1 MKKIRKAVFPVGGLG
16 TRFLPATKAI
26 PKEMLPVASKPLVQY
41 AYEEAR
47 KAGIEQFIFIMG
59 RNKNA
64 ISNHFDN
71 SYELQNVLSNKEKKI
86 ELELAKGWLPSAGDV
101 VFLRQQEPKGLGHAV
116 YCAKNVIGEE
126 PFAILLAD
134 ELLKCKDGFLK
145 EMVDCYQQTNANI
158 VALAKVDKMQV
169 QNYGIV
175 KVDKN
180 DHSGAI
186 KILDMI
192 EKPIPSK
199 APSNFSI
206 TGRYILDHVIFDY
219 IEKCPADSGGEIQ
232 LTDAMKMMLQDGAK
246 YYGKLFNGKRFDCGG
261 LVGFLDANIA
271 YSLDN
276 SDISLEVKKMLKKY
290 V

>member
-86 ELELAKGWLPSAGDV
+86 ELELTKGWLPAAGNV

-116 YCAKNVIGEE
+116 YCARNVIGEE
-126 PFAILLAD
+126 PFAVLLAD

-145 EMVDCYQQTNANI
+145 EMVECYQQTKANI
-158 VALAKVDKMQV
+158 IALAEVDKMQV
-169 QNYGIV
+169 QNYGIA
-175 KVDKN
+175 KIEKN
-180 DHSGAI
+180 DDLRSI
-186 KILDMI
+186 KILDMV

-206 TGRYILDHVIFDY
+206 TGRYILDHAIFDY
-219 IEKCPADSGGEIQ
+219 IEKVHPGNGGEIQ
-232 LTDAMKMMLQDGAK
+232 LTDAMKMMLHDGAK
-246 YYGKLFNGKRFDCGG
+246 YYGKLFKGKRFDCGN

-276 SDISLEVKKMLKKY
+276 SDISSEVKKMLKKY